1 MFFQI
6 LIRRINYM
14 PRILALLILAVS
26 IIYSF
31 STIVEAQVPNGVTDR
46 VSSQLMYAYDQ
57 DGTLAGGGP
66 SGNGSTGADTV
77 VNERNS
83 WIQVSNT
90 SATESVWIHVQII
103 RSSGPLNV
111 CEESDFVDLL
121 TPRDTHVYN
130 LQEIRRNEAGAA
142 VLPLDPGID
151 DAVQDTKGF
160 VFITP
165 IVGQNDRR
173 AISFQNLIGNGI
185 IFDNARNYAMGVNSF
200 GRDAI
205 NLPNG
210 AILPNGTVL
219 DGAATGF
226 QTILPSQFSF
236 EIATVVDPSV
246 ADVAIISFDDTY
258 GVGPFDGYEPVAG
271 SSTIDPFIVG
281 ITEDA
286 ISCTDFALGCYHDLG
301 INDNGLPY
309 ANGLINAD
317 GTVPPFNLCG
327 GEDPLAPITPV
338 AQAGWVFTP
347 VLTASQNVVSFFGIQ
362 YENAGSAAEEGGA
375 VWTRAE

>member
-1 MFFQI
+1 
-6 LIRRINYM
+6 M
-14 PRILALLILAVS
+14 PRFLALLLLAVS

-31 STIVEAQVPNGVTDR
+31 STFAEAQVPNGVTDR
-46 VSSQLMYAYDQ
+46 VSSQMLYAYDQ
-57 DGTLAGGGP
+57 DGTAAGGGA
-66 SGNGSTGADTV
+66 SGNGSVGADGVT
-77 VNERNS
+77 NERNS
-83 WIQVSNT
+83 WVQVSNT

-151 DAVQDTKGF
+151 NAVQDTKGF

-173 AISFQNLIGNGI
+173 AISFQQLIGNGI
-185 IFDNARNYAMGVNSF
+185 IFDDVRNYAMGVNSF

-205 NLPNG
+205 NLATG
-210 AILPNGTVL
+210 AILPNGNML
-219 DGAATGF
+219 DGVGTGF
-226 QTILPSQFSF
+226 QTILPNQFSF
-236 EIATVVDPSV
+236 EVATQDDPSV
-246 ADVAIISFDDTY
+246 ADVVIISFDDTY
-258 GVGPFDGYEPVAG
+258 GAGPFDGYEPTAG

-281 ITEDA
+281 IAEDA

-301 INDNGLPY
+301 INNAALPY
-309 ANGLINAD
+309 ANGLINAN
-317 GTVPPFNLCG
+317 GVTPPFNLCG
-327 GEDPLAPITPV
+327 GEDPFTPLTPNANV
-338 AQAGWVFTP
+338 GWVFTP
-347 VLTASQNVVSFFGIQ
+347 VLTASQNVISFFGLQ
-362 YENAGSAAEEGGA
+362 YTIGFEGGA